1 MKKERKI
8 MNIIQADMFS
18 FGDKARESILNYDV
32 EGLLPNLDSTDIIG
46 AILGEG
52 ADALTCM
59 QLKEVPLRQLMNYSI
74 DDFRREGL
82 NECESIKLH
91 ASFLLTKKVISEKDE
106 RKNII
111 GSPEDLYDELKYLEY
126 ENQENFVVLYLNTKN
141 QVIKRQVIF
150 VGSLNASIVHPR
162 EVFREAIKL
171 SSASIA
177 VAHNHPSGDSS
188 PSQEDLLVTKRLVE
202 AGKVVGCEV
211 LDHIIIGRNNFISLK
226 EKGYI

>member
-1 MKKERKI
+1 